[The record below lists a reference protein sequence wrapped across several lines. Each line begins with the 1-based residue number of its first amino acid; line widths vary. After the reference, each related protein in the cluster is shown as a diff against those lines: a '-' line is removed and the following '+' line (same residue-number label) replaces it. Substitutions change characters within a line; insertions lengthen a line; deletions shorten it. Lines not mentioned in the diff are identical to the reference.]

1 MVTSLEP
8 LASMAGMRVLQ
19 EGGNAFDAAV
29 ATAVALTVVDPRM
42 SSIGG
47 NGFAT
52 IYVAKTH
59 EVRALNFY
67 GSAPQGATRD
77 VYKDKVFCRSRYRP
91 ALRDT
96 KSFTRR

>member
-19 EGGNAFDAAV
+19 GGGNASNAAV
-29 ATAVALTVVDPRM
+29 ATAVALAVVDPRM
-42 SSIGG
+42 SSLGG
-47 NGFAT
+47 NGYAT

-67 GSAPQGATRD
+67 GSAPQHATME
-77 VYKDKVFCRSRYRP
+77 VYKGKDYSRLESADLWAKDER
-91 ALRDT
+91 LL
-96 KSFTRR
+96 